1 MQHNVSEPLGLL
13 LKLDE
18 QYLALIRDG
27 TGLEEIQSRR
37 AEMREFYRSLRR
49 LNELRAENGFDET
62 VNRAYGVFLVG
73 YFTAYLY
80 RVHQRVRPFVE
91 SVGKYR
97 LPIARELKSLMF
109 DGPALSLLQG
119 LREECESTGLNQAI
133 DFDKSG

>member
-27 TGLEEIQSRR
+27 TGLEEIQSHR
-37 AEMREFYRSLRR
+37 AEMSEFYRSLRR

-62 VNRAYGVFLVG
+62 MNRAYGFFCVG
-73 YFTAYLY
+73 YLTVYLY
-80 RVHQRVRPFVE
+80 LADKSVSQFVE

-97 LPIARELKSLMF
+97 LQTARALKSLLF
-109 DGPALSLLQG
+109 DGPALSL
-119 LREECESTGLNQAI
+119 
-133 DFDKSG
+133 